1 MLKLRS
7 QVIGLIVILVIIFLP
22 VYSKLQELR
31 FENSDLA
38 KKIKR
43 LEQENLALKCEKEK
57 IDKDPVYLEKV
68 AREKIGIVRK
78 GEIVYKVV
86 PEKKNKKPQ
95 STTAKN

>member
-31 FENSDLA
+31 FENAELD
-38 KKIKR
+38 KTIKR
-43 LEQENLALKCEKEK
+43 LEKENIALKNEKEK
-57 IDKDPVYLEKV
+57 IDKDPVYLESV
-68 AREKIGIVRK
+68 AREKIGVVRK

-86 PEKKNKKPQ
+86 SDKKR
-95 STTAKN
+95 

>member
-31 FENSDLA
+31 FENTELD

-43 LEQENLALKCEKEK
+43 LEQENIALKHEKEK
-57 IDKDPVYLEKV
+57 IDKDPVYLESV
-68 AREKIGIVRK
+68 AREKIGVVRK

-86 PEKKNKKPQ
+86 PEKKPKKP
-95 STTAKN
+95 